1 MFTFILTV
9 CLTVAWS
16 LLYYSTVRHERKRYD
31 DLYKQTIKLLGVQE
45 DENNKLEAEIR
56 RLQEENQRL
65 KEANENLEGE
75 LYDWKYG
82 V

>member
-1 MFTFILTV
+1 MFTFILTA

-16 LLYYSTVRHERKRYD
+16 LLYYRTVRYERKRYD

-65 KEANENLEGE
+65 KEAYEANGMMILKEGSE
-75 LYDWKYG
+75 
-82 V
+82 

>member
-9 CLTVAWS
+9 CLTAAWS

-56 RLQEENQRL
+56 RLREENQRL
-65 KEANENLEGE
+65 RETYQANGMMILKEAAE
-75 LYDWKYG
+75 
-82 V
+82 